1 MATLERY
8 GTAKDFTMTFTPD
21 RQVAYSRHTERCH
34 TGQAPELDVVAE
46 AYGGEVA
53 DAWLAGQLHD
63 LNEYVGGN
71 TMMSLERCK
80 ETAAVMRRKFGF
92 LKVTEIMLFLVD
104 YKGGVYGETYGG
116 IDGIK
121 LNTALGKFCNGTR
134 RKRLEEYECRR
145 EEARK
150 AAERER
156 QAAGAIT
163 MEAYER
169 SVQHTP
175 TWRLRADRHGG
186 RR

>member
-1 MATLERY
+1 MAALERY
-8 GTAKDFTMTFTPD
+8 GTAKDFAMTFTPD
-21 RQVAYSRHTERCH
+21 RQVAYSRYTERCH

-46 AYGGEVA
+46 AYGDEMA

-63 LNEYVGGN
+63 LSEYVGGN
-71 TMMSLERCK
+71 ALMSFERCK
-80 ETAAVMRRKFGF
+80 ETAAVMRRRFGF

-104 YKGGVYGETYGG
+104 YKGGAYGETYGG

-121 LNTALGKFCNGTR
+121 LCMALAKFCNVTR
-134 RKRLEEYECRR
+134 RKRLAEYECRR

-156 QAAGAIT
+156 QAAVAIT
-163 MEAYER
+163 MEDYER

-175 TWRLRADRHGG
+175 TWRLRAGGHGG
-186 RR
+186 RG